1 MIDEDRDS
9 SLISN
14 ELSPIS
20 YGPFMTTIASS
31 HLKSIDKPIGKYGRG
46 QFEKCSNVGPKSE
59 FCMNLCMIH
68 KLSVNCPIQVDYKV
82 SMITKKVKYTF
93 GIISNLICVTVITI
107 VKTIES
113 LSKSLH
119 NLKMLGLKQNRGPK
133 THPVDVSSTG
143 GGDDKVNRSILVRL
157 IDEKSNLY
165 SFKII
170 VTVCI
175 RIGMMHIIWVISD
188 FSFES
193 YETEI
198 SYRRLAM
205 AFITW
210 TIKHGP
216 YDSHMVHI
224 KIYRRLPWPIL
235 HDNAEAARNYVQDDA
250 VVFLQIQPTNF
261 IHFCSGLEF
270 YILFIIF
277 RSRSVLVSRPT

>member
-31 HLKSIDKPIGKYGRG
+31 HLKSIDKSIGTYVRG
-46 QFEKCSNVGPKSE
+46 EFGKCSNVGPKSE

-68 KLSVNCPIQVDYKV
+68 KLSINCPIQVDYKV

-143 GGDDKVNRSILVRL
+143 GGDDKVNCSTLVIL
-157 IDEKSNLY
+157 IDEKTNLY
-165 SFKII
+165 SFKTISDGLYPY
-170 VTVCI
+170 
-175 RIGMMHIIWVISD
+175 RYEAYHIIHI
-188 FSFES
+188 
-193 YETEI
+193 
-198 SYRRLAM
+198 RL
-205 AFITW
+205 
-210 TIKHGP
+210 
-216 YDSHMVHI
+216 
-224 KIYRRLPWPIL
+224 
-235 HDNAEAARNYVQDDA
+235 
-250 VVFLQIQPTNF
+250 
-261 IHFCSGLEF
+261 
-270 YILFIIF
+270 
-277 RSRSVLVSRPT
+277 